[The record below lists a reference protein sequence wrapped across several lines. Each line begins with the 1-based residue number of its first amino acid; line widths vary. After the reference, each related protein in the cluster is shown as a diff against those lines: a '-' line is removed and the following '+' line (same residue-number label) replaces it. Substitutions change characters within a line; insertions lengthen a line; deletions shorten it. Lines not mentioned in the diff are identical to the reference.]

1 MSTAALPSA
10 PRFKAPPGAADCH
23 VHVMGPFDRFPL
35 PDNPGYLPP
44 TAPVERFIEGLDLRG
59 LARGVIVQS
68 SSHGRDLGVL
78 FDAVQRYP
86 QRLRGVGLADDAVTD
101 DQLAAMRAAGIR
113 GLRFTGHPHTGATY
127 AAKADGKAPGP
138 KGGHR
143 GSVPLDTLYAM
154 APRLKEFG
162 LHAQLWM
169 HCDELAEHA
178 HRLLVLGVP
187 LVLDHMGR
195 FDTASGLQHPGFRNL
210 VSLLR
215 NEDIWVK
222 MIPQR
227 NSVEFPGFAD
237 VRPFHAA
244 LVEANP
250 DRLVWGSDWP
260 HPNSGDQ
267 VPDGGRLLDL
277 FAEWTSDA
285 DLQRKILASNPAK
298 LYGF

>member
-1 MSTAALPSA
+1 MSTAPLPSV

-35 PDNPGYLPP
+35 PDHPGYLPP
-44 TAPVERFIEGLDLRG
+44 TAPVERFVEGLDLRG

-68 SSHGRDLGVL
+68 SSHGKDLRVL

-86 QRLRGVGLADDAVTD
+86 QRLRGVGLADESATD
-101 DQLAAMRAAGIR
+101 DELAAMRAAGIR
-113 GLRFTGHPHTGATY
+113 GLRFTGHPHSGPSMANN
-127 AAKADGKAPGP
+127 ARGKA
-138 KGGHR
+138 GGHK
-143 GSVPLDTLYAM
+143 GSVPLETLYVM

-178 HRLLVLGVP
+178 PRLLVAGVP

-195 FDTASGLQHPGFRNL
+195 FDTGAGLQHPGFRNL

-215 NEDIWVK
+215 NEDVWIK

-227 NSVEFPGFAD
+227 NSVDFPAFTD

-260 HPNSGDQ
+260 HPNSGNE
-267 VPDGGRLLDL
+267 VPDGGKLLDQ
-277 FAEWTSDA
+277 FAEWTTDA
-285 DLQRKILASNPAK
+285 NLQRKILVSNPAK